1 MTILRRK
8 ASLFLVTF
16 AVLGFAFGCGK
27 RHVNLNPASSVPA
40 VTAAAV
46 LDIFVTAEDS
56 GDVTQPTGQ
65 EVLRQTVT
73 G

>member
-1 MTILRRK
+1 M
-8 ASLFLVTF
+8 
-16 AVLGFAFGCGK
+16 
-27 RHVNLNPASSVPA
+27 NLNPASSVPA